1 MSKWVDIDEY
11 SESEASAAEGPEQTP
26 KRVAGI
32 ELPPSPAVI
41 TEAIDRQSAA
51 LSKRVNDAWSA
62 SGVEER
68 SHALRAKLSS
78 AKAVETIVVALEGFS
93 ILRELWPLQYI
104 TTLPAVESIHTP
116 ELAVKLPEF
125 FTLFDGVFWAPF
137 SLWLLTSIFVPLV
150 VSYFFNLSVQH
161 SGATGSRRG
170 GKASTS
176 SFDPL
181 AFNIAKALLAYLVY
195 GKHFTFWDVY
205 SELSIEKIYASVPGQ
220 LNGLFTGAGVG
231 LLGALYEAILRK

>member
-1 MSKWVDIDEY
+1 MKD
-11 SESEASAAEGPEQTP
+11 SESEASTVEGPEQTP
-26 KRVAGI
+26 KRVGGI

-68 SHALRAKLSS
+68 SHALREKLSS
-78 AKAVETIVVALEGFS
+78 VKAVEAIVVALEGFN
-93 ILRELWPLQYI
+93 ILRELWPLQYV
-104 TTLPAVESIHTP
+104 TTLPAVDSIHTP
-116 ELAVKLPEF
+116 ELEIKLPDF

-137 SLWLLTSIFVPLV
+137 SLWLLTSVFLPLV
-150 VSYFFNLSVQH
+150 VAYFFNLSLQH
-161 SGATGSRRG
+161 SSTTGSRRG
-170 GKASTS
+170 AKASAST
-176 SFDPL
+176 FDPL
-181 AFNIAKALLAYLVY
+181 AFNVAKALLAYLVY

-205 SELSIEKIYASVPGQ
+205 SELSIDKIYASVPGQ

>member
-1 MSKWVDIDEY
+1 M
-11 SESEASAAEGPEQTP
+11 
-26 KRVAGI
+26 
-32 ELPPSPAVI
+32 
-41 TEAIDRQSAA
+41 
-51 LSKRVNDAWSA
+51 
-62 SGVEER
+62 
-68 SHALRAKLSS
+68 
-78 AKAVETIVVALEGFS
+78 
-93 ILRELWPLQYI
+93 
-104 TTLPAVESIHTP
+104 
-116 ELAVKLPEF
+116 
-125 FTLFDGVFWAPF
+125 FWAPF

>member
-1 MSKWVDIDEY
+1 M
-11 SESEASAAEGPEQTP
+11 
-26 KRVAGI
+26 
-32 ELPPSPAVI
+32 I

-78 AKAVETIVVALEGFS
+78 VKAVETIVVVLEGLS

-104 TTLPAVESIHTP
+104 TTLPAVDSIHTP

-137 SLWLLTSIFVPLV
+137 SLWLLTSVFLPLIV
-150 VSYFFNLSVQH
+150 AYFFNLSLQQ

-170 GKASTS
+170 GKAGTS
-176 SFDPL
+176 KFDPL

-195 GKHFTFWDVY
+195 GNHFTFWDVY
-205 SELSIEKIYASVPGQ
+205 SELSIEKIYVSVPGQ

-231 LLGALYEAILRK
+231 LVGALYEAILRK